1 MEGQITMSEIATVR
15 VDAKGRVA
23 LPLRLRRRLG
33 IEQGTMLFVQESG
46 GELRFRRAENPFD
59 SLAERAEAELH
70 AGETTNLR
78 DYAAEHG
85 IALDDE

>member
-1 MEGQITMSEIATVR
+1 MSEIMTVR

-33 IEQGTMLFVQESG
+33 LEQGSMLFVQERG

-59 SLAERAEAELH
+59 VLAEQAEAESR
-70 AGETTNLR
+70 AGETINLR